1 MVKPTARTAA
11 EQRRAARR
19 ARVEALRS
27 WVPRLSRAHTAGS
40 NGSPHRGSLR
50 AGGRGRVG
58 RVRNR
63 RPRAERAA
71 VFGAAAAVQVLTW
84 LLTPSWPVRITAVV
98 LTVLALPA
106 LTTLTFD
113 RSNNR

>member
-1 MVKPTARTAA
+1 
-11 EQRRAARR
+11 
-19 ARVEALRS
+19 
-27 WVPRLSRAHTAGS
+27 
-40 NGSPHRGSLR
+40 
-50 AGGRGRVG
+50 
-58 RVRNR
+58 
-63 RPRAERAA
+63 

-84 LLTPSWPVRITAVV
+84 LLTPSWPVRITAAV

>member
-1 MVKPTARTAA
+1 MVKATARKAA
-11 EQRRAARR
+11 EQRRAAL
-19 ARVEALRS
+19 EALWS

-58 RVRNR
+58 RVRSR

-84 LLTPSWPVRITAVV
+84 LLTPSWPVRITAAV